1 MSCECDVMRCEL
13 RCHCHESRLEI
24 PCNPFN
30 THSHPLGSA
39 DTPILCEDNNCYP
52 NSDSPCEDITSSCS
66 GTRVRC
72 SDGSCRVS
80 SSVCPEQTCPLHLP
94 VRCEDGKCVS
104 DESEC
109 VPSCENSYLCRKP
122 SRLGELYPEYEIKCC
137 DNLSHE
143 ECCLYPQNADACSE
157 QEERCQDGVC
167 RTKGQCV
174 NGVNCPKEYPYR
186 CVNEECVR
194 DPSQCMANPVCR
206 DGWVDCG
213 NGLCAPSYG
222 DCKLFLTRRNICEG
236 DKPVMCADGTCAST
250 LGMVSRRSVA

>member
-1 MSCECDVMRCEL
+1 M
-13 RCHCHESRLEI
+13 HCHESRLEI

-109 VPSCENSYLCRKP
+109 APS
-122 SRLGELYPEYEIKCC
+122 
-137 DNLSHE
+137 
-143 ECCLYPQNADACSE
+143 
-157 QEERCQDGVC
+157 
-167 RTKGQCV
+167 
-174 NGVNCPKEYPYR
+174 
-186 CVNEECVR
+186 
-194 DPSQCMANPVCR
+194 CMANPVCR